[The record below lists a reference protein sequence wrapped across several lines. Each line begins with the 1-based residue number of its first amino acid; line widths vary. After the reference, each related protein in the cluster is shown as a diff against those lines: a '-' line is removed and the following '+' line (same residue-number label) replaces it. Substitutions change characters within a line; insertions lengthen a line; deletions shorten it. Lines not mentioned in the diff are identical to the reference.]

1 MKKIIK
7 IIITLT
13 VIISSLS
20 PTFAENW
27 YIENILNLDYTIEEN
42 NLELSQINYY
52 HFNTVQYKN
61 IYLNMKKVNELLKKW
76 IINNYKNWTYWY
88 YQVNWIIKN
97 HNNFTYNLNQFFFY
111 LKIKESWANYVELNT
126 AIKRSSINVIN
137 SYNRIKNLIK

>member
-7 IIITLT
+7 AIITLT

-20 PTFAENW
+20 STFAENW

-52 HFNTVQYKN
+52 HFNIVQYNN
-61 IYLNMKKVNELLKKW
+61 IYLNMKKVNGLLKKW
-76 IINNYKNWTYWY
+76 IIDNYKNWTYWY

-126 AIKRSSINVIN
+126 AIKRSSINIIN